1 MKQRNDDTTFI
12 ESPSTSFAVN
22 ICRRASLT
30 VEHGQDSGIESVQ
43 ASPSPINAQSNQPI
57 IVTSS
62 SSLKQQQ
69 TSSNSSPT
77 PSDKQLQQK
86 QRKLLHPDH
95 ARIIQRPP
103 TSPDNVIFS
112 SCFLCILYITALFY
126 IRVLLRL
133 RFSYRTL
140 TTYYHY
146 YSVVSY

>member
-1 MKQRNDDTTFI
+1 MKQHNNDTTFI
-12 ESPSTSFAVN
+12 ESPSTSLAVN

-69 TSSNSSPT
+69 PSNSSPT

-103 TSPDNVIFS
+103 TSPDNVIF
-112 SCFLCILYITALFY
+112 FFAFY
-126 IRVLLRL
+126 K
-133 RFSYRTL
+133 T
-140 TTYYHY
+140 
-146 YSVVSY
+146 

>member
-1 MKQRNDDTTFI
+1 M
-12 ESPSTSFAVN
+12 
-22 ICRRASLT
+22 T

-62 SSLKQQQ
+62 SSLKQQH
-69 TSSNSSPT
+69 TSNSSPT

-95 ARIIQRPP
+95 ARIQRPP

-112 SCFLCILYITALFY
+112 LLFPLHFIKHNIILYTCIFAIAILISYAHVHIITTIA
-126 IRVLLRL
+126 
-133 RFSYRTL
+133 
-140 TTYYHY
+140 
-146 YSVVSY
+146 